1 MLSGSETNC
10 TSAFHL
16 PTPEHSLAVL
26 GGRAG
31 TRGGGPL
38 CPRQASVTVG
48 QAYTAEASPGL
59 PHVTIRGLCKA
70 ELSLSLV
77 LLQAPSECFSLYAY
91 RLPRSSKCS
100 PSMTVF
106 LMSST
111 KGNCTSRCM
120 IVLYLPPLSRDSLSS
135 RLALNLIDSPG
146 WSHTCDPLL

>member
-1 MLSGSETNC
+1 MLG
-10 TSAFHL
+10 APVPLL
-16 PTPEHSLAVL
+16 PT
-26 GGRAG
+26 RQ
-31 TRGGGPL
+31 PL
-38 CPRQASVTVG
+38 HTALPSWVDEQAQGALHPRQASVMVG

-70 ELSLSLV
+70 ELSLSLG
-77 LLQAPSECFSLYAY
+77 LLQAPSECFSPYAY

-120 IVLYLPPLSRDSLSS
+120 IVLCLPPPPRDSLSS